1 MLLNHCTIP
10 LVHFLRYYILYLN
23 LFLSSLMVLAMNILF
38 LCTSNLHRSRT
49 AEDYFK
55 SVEKNHVFQSAGLSE
70 KYCAK
75 YGTQLCSVEMLKWAD
90 KIFVMESLHANRIRQ
105 YAGEHYLAKVEI
117 LHISDIYKYMQP
129 ELLDKLKSNVHLQFM
144 SL

>member
-1 MLLNHCTIP
+1 
-10 LVHFLRYYILYLN
+10 
-23 LFLSSLMVLAMNILF
+23 MVLAMNILF

-129 ELLDKLKSNVHLQFM
+129 ELLDEFKSNAHLQFM